1 MKMNF
6 KRIKALLVA
15 ILLLFSALFST
26 GCFKYRGD
34 HPELCSA
41 AWANLITE
49 DGRWADGCELSGDP
63 SILILEED
71 GEGRVLFSY
80 FEGYRSLMNLMI
92 IQGSDENS
100 VYFY

>member
-15 ILLLFSALFST
+15 ILLLFLAIFST

-34 HPELCSA
+34 NPELCSA
-41 AWANLITE
+41 AWANLITA
-49 DGRWADGCELSGDP
+49 DGRWADGCERSGDP

-71 GEGRVLFSY
+71 G
-80 FEGYRSLMNLMI
+80 
-92 IQGSDENS
+92 
-100 VYFY
+100 